1 MALVFNGS
9 ANTIG
14 GLAVGGLP
22 DGVVTS
28 DDLNFKPGKVIQRV
42 NASGESDYSSTSE
55 TFVETPV
62 TGAIT
67 PLLSTSKILVTV
79 CVPVWA
85 TAGSY
90 CHFQLRSSGGNTNN
104 DIGTW
109 ADAYSTSGS
118 SGACYNSM
126 YRWEHSSHGTTS
138 AITYKIFGK
147 KQTSTGGS
155 WYFPNNNGDAGR
167 TLAWIITMEEQ
178 V

>member
-1 MALVFNGS
+1 MALTLNGS

-118 SGACYNSM
+118 TGACYHSM
-126 YRWEHSSHGTTS
+126 YRWVHTSHNTTS

-147 KQTSTGGS
+147 KQTSTGGA